1 MLEVKR
7 RLYIFMILF
16 IGVTLLGTLGFM
28 LLENFSFLDALY
40 YNIVTVSTV
49 GYGDLHPTQPLT
61 RLLAVFIIVL
71 GGGSFIGF
79 IANATELLLMHRDT
93 ENRLKKQNIV
103 LGIFFSEMGNHLLGL
118 LAKTKIP
125 DAFITEIRHIDLS
138 CSESRLT
145 EIIKKADHNSFAAAD
160 SLPDLDELNIHLR
173 ENRSLI
179 LDLLENPALLEHEE
193 FTELL
198 LSVAH
203 LNEELQSR
211 PDLHHLT
218 KADSSHLQGDI
229 SRVFSLLLKEWL
241 RYLKHLKKHYPYLFS
256 LAVRKNPFNPKAC
269 VSLSDDQI

>member
-7 RLYIFMILF
+7 RLHIFMILF
-16 IGVTLLGTLGFM
+16 ISVTLLGTFGFM
-28 LLENFSFLDALY
+28 QFENFSFLDALY

-79 IANATELLLMHRDT
+79 IANATELLLMQRDAKS
-93 ENRLKKQNIV
+93 RLKKQNIV
-103 LGIFFSEMGNHLLGL
+103 LGIFFSEMGNDLLRL
-118 LAKTKIP
+118 LTRTKRP
-125 DAFITEIRHIDLS
+125 DTLTTEIQSIDIS
-138 CSESRLT
+138 CSKNRLA
-145 EIIKKADHNSFAAAD
+145 EIIKKANNEPFTGVIEI
-160 SLPDLDELNIHLR
+160 PDLGELNMYLK

-179 LDLLENPALLEHEE
+179 LGLLENPALLEQEG

-211 PDLHHLT
+211 LDLRHLN
-218 KADSSHLQGDI
+218 KADHNHLCGDI
-229 SRVFSLLLKEWL
+229 NRVYNLLLGEWL
-241 RYLKHLKKHYPYLFS
+241 LYLNHLNKHYPYLFS
-256 LAVRKNPFNPKAC
+256 LAVRKNPFNPKAS
-269 VSLSDDQI
+269 VMFPEDL